1 MSNEQRKEPRDDAGT
16 VTVSVVIAVSFA
28 LLLFIQLANVA
39 VQLYGTSV
47 VQSALDEGARAG
59 AIGGPAACQT
69 RINEVLDDLIPGMRD
84 GVTVNCAD
92 AGTSI
97 IATANVSFNGWLT
110 ALADHNGS
118 YAASAA
124 KEDQ

>member
-1 MSNEQRKEPRDDAGT
+1 MINEQQKERGDDAGT
-16 VTVSVVIAVSFA
+16 TTAPVVIAVSFA
-28 LLLFIQLANVA
+28 LLLFVQLANVA
-39 VQLYGTSV
+39 VQLYGRSV

-69 RINEVLDDLIPGMRD
+69 RANEVLNDLIPGMRD

-97 IATANVSFNGWLT
+97 VATANVTFDGWLSS
-110 ALADHNGS
+110 LANHTGTYS
-118 YAASAA
+118 ASAA

>member
-1 MSNEQRKEPRDDAGT
+1 MADQQKERGDDAGT
-16 VTVSVVIAVSFA
+16 ITVSVVIAVSFA
-28 LLLFIQLANVA
+28 LLLFIQLANISVHYYA
-39 VQLYGTSV
+39 KSV

-69 RINEVLDDLIPGMRD
+69 RVDEVLDDLIPGMRD
-84 GVTVNCAD
+84 GVTVTCAD

-97 IATANVSFNGWLT
+97 IVTADVSFNGWLSS
-110 ALADHNGS
+110 LANYDGS
-118 YAASAA
+118 FSASAA